1 VNRHLMTTTTT
12 VALLFVLVTAGSG
25 AVVGAHGARASETP
39 LSNKANP
46 VRRENLRHG
55 STSWSL
61 DQTGGPRRIEGY
73 ASEVSVLPGQKVHL
87 HVSTAPAARYRIV
100 LYRLGWYRGA
110 GARIFACIP
119 GCNKD
124 RKGKARAHPRPARG
138 TGLARARWPV
148 TDTFRFP
155 RSAVSG
161 YFLAKFELT
170 RGRAR
175 GKVTYAPLILR
186 ALPSRRSSILV
197 QAAVNTWQAFN
208 SWGGKSLFPENSTMR
223 IPANHVSFNRPYSA
237 LRPAPLQW
245 DVGLIRFLERE
256 GYDVSYTTDVDTD
269 RDPLELRRHRLVI
282 SAGQDEFWS
291 KKMRDAFE
299 AARNGGTNLAFLGA
313 AIGEWQIRY
322 ANARR
327 TIVKY
332 PDATAD
338 PVLDPARKTVRFANL
353 VPARPECELLGV
365 GYGGGLLSPTEAPRS
380 YVVNPSTLGDP
391 WFRGTGFTA
400 TSELP
405 DSVGYVWNSIQP
417 GCAVPPLTVLFHY
430 EGVGRN
436 GSPTSADAV
445 RYTAPSGA
453 RVFSSGS
460 LYFVFGLDNYYGH
473 RDVLPDARLRQFM
486 RNALADLTSKH

>member
-1 VNRHLMTTTTT
+1 VTRHLIIATTL
-12 VALLFVLVTAGSG
+12 ALLFVLATGGNA
-25 AVVGAHGARASETP
+25 ADVGAPGARASGP
-39 LSNKANP
+39 LLPKATNP
-46 VRRENLRHG
+46 VKRENLRPG

-73 ASEVSVLPGQKVHL
+73 AGEVSVLPGQKVHF
-87 HVSTAPAARYRIV
+87 HISTSPAAWYRIV

-119 GCNKD
+119 GCYKD
-124 RKGKARAHPRPARG
+124 RKGKLRRHPRPARK
-138 TGLARARWPV
+138 TGLVQARWPV
-148 TDTFRFP
+148 TDTYRFP

-161 YFLAKFELT
+161 YFLAKLELT

-175 GKVTYAPLILR
+175 GKVTYIPLILR
-186 ALPSRRSSILV
+186 ALPARRSAILV

-208 SWGGKSLFPENSTMR
+208 SWGGKSLFPPSNTKR
-223 IPANHVSFNRPYSA
+223 IPANHVSFDRPYNA
-237 LRPAPLQW
+237 LRPVPLQW

-256 GYDVSYTTDVDTD
+256 GYDVSYTTDVDTH

-291 KKMRDAFE
+291 KEMRDAFE

-322 ANARR
+322 ENARR

-332 PDATAD
+332 PDATSD
-338 PVLDPARKTVRFANL
+338 PVANPARKTVRFANL
-353 VPARPECELLGV
+353 VPARPECELIGV
-365 GYGGGLLSPTEAPRS
+365 GYQGGLLSPTDAPRS

-430 EGVGRN
+430 EGVGRS

-460 LYFVFGLDNYYGH
+460 LYFVWGLDSYYGH
-473 RDVLPDARLRQFM
+473 QDVPPDARLRQFM

>member
-1 VNRHLMTTTTT
+1 
-12 VALLFVLVTAGSG
+12 
-25 AVVGAHGARASETP
+25 
-39 LSNKANP
+39 
-46 VRRENLRHG
+46 
-55 STSWSL
+55 
-61 DQTGGPRRIEGY
+61 
-73 ASEVSVLPGQKVHL
+73 
-87 HVSTAPAARYRIV
+87 
-100 LYRLGWYRGA
+100 
-110 GARIFACIP
+110 
-119 GCNKD
+119 
-124 RKGKARAHPRPARG
+124 
-138 TGLARARWPV
+138 
-148 TDTFRFP
+148 
-155 RSAVSG
+155 
-161 YFLAKFELT
+161 
-170 RGRAR
+170 
-175 GKVTYAPLILR
+175 LR
-186 ALPSRRSSILV
+186 ALPARRSTILV

-208 SWGGKSLFPENSTMR
+208 SWGGKSLFPLGSTKR
-223 IPANHVSFNRPYSA
+223 IPANHVSFNRPYNT

-256 GYDVSYTTDVDTD
+256 GYDVSYTTDVDTH
-269 RDPLELRRHRLVI
+269 RNPLELRRHRLVI

-291 KKMRDAFE
+291 KEMRDAFE
-299 AARNGGTNLAFLGA
+299 ATRNGGTNLAFLGA

-322 ANARR
+322 ENARR

-332 PDATAD
+332 PDATSD
-338 PVLDPARKTVRFANL
+338 PVANPARKTVRFANL

-365 GYGGGLLSPTEAPRS
+365 GYQGGLLSPTDAPRS

-430 EGVGRN
+430 EGVGRS

-460 LYFVFGLDNYYGH
+460 LYFVWGLDSYYGH
-473 RDVLPDARLRQFM
+473 QDVPPDARLRQFM